1 VGGEFLDL
9 ILEASP
15 IVKIVLLLLV
25 VASVVSWAVIVQKA
39 RALAG
44 AAQDSEE
51 FLDVYQRQTL
61 EAAFEAARGLERS
74 SLAVIFLSGCEA
86 MSRLSRE
93 AGHESAGQ
101 LGPADHRRVGK
112 VIERATRSERVHAE
126 KGLTLLATV
135 GSSAPFVGLFGT
147 VVGIIN
153 TFQGIGSA
161 GHASLAVVGPGMAE
175 ALVATAVGLLAA
187 IPASVAYNVFLAR
200 VEEANDA
207 AESFAH
213 ELADDLARLARPG
226 GSQSAEEAE

>member
-1 VGGEFLDL
+1 MGGEFLDL
-9 ILEASP
+9 ILESSL
-15 IVKIVLLLLV
+15 IVKMVLLLLI

-44 AAQDSEE
+44 AAEDSEE
-51 FLDVYQRQTL
+51 FLDAYQQQTL

-86 MSRLSRE
+86 MSRLCRE
-93 AGHESAGQ
+93 AGHDDAGL
-101 LGPADHRRVGK
+101 LGPADHRQVAK
-112 VIERATRSERVHAE
+112 VIARAARSERRHAE

-153 TFQGIGSA
+153 TFQGIGAA
-161 GHASLAVVGPGMAE
+161 GNASLAVVGPGMAE

-187 IPASVAYNVFLAR
+187 IPASVAYNIFLGQ
-200 VEEANDA
+200 VEQAHEA
-207 AESFAH
+207 AEGFGA
-213 ELADDLARLARPG
+213 ELAEDLAGLGKAD
-226 GSQSAEEAE
+226 GSESAEEGG